1 MSKVCEVSGKKT
13 MFGHKVSHS
22 NIKTNRRF
30 QPNLQKKRFFVPE
43 ENRWVELK
51 VSTSALRT
59 INKRGISSV
68 LKEMKEKGVTI

>member
-30 QPNLQKKRFFVPE
+30 QPNLQKKRFFITE

-59 INKRGISSV
+59 INKKGISAV
-68 LKEMKEKGVTI
+68 VKEMKEKGVTV